1 MKHSWLVKLENY
13 GNGYINK
20 NANIFVVFAHLLLY
34 NKCCNKNYNIYLQSF
49 YQLCSLNCHYL
60 VLVIPKRL
68 ISDIEIS

>member
-1 MKHSWLVKLENY
+1 MKHSWLFKLENY

-20 NANIFVVFAHLLLY
+20 NANVYI
-34 NKCCNKNYNIYLQSF
+34 NYNIYLQSF

>member
-20 NANIFVVFAHLLLY
+20 NANVYI
-34 NKCCNKNYNIYLQSF
+34 NYNIYLQSF